1 MATIDDLAIE
11 MVNAKEQLKSINTA
25 IWKDRTLLKELDAD
39 IEAKK
44 AEQAEA
50 EKELQQ
56 KKDEVAS
63 FEVLKEKVEKEYGD
77 IAGNLKAEIKKL
89 SENKKKDEE
98 KYQISIEELSNNVRV
113 LSNRKTEL
121 NRDIADLEDEKR
133 KANIAKEEGIAERDL
148 KIKEIQEKL
157 DSFNLLFDQQDARY
171 NKANR
176 EIEEME
182 KKAEEKDILSNEC
195 ARLEKTIEKQNQ
207 KMVEVRDNIIAEEDK
222 LEEIRKEIK
231 DMEAKK
237 MELANELADYV
248 KQKLDIKDRK
258 DKLDAKEKYLR
269 KRFEEAGIEF

>member
-25 IWKDRTLLKELDAD
+25 IWKDRNVLKELDAE

-44 AEQAEA
+44 KEKAEA
-50 EKELQQ
+50 EKELAQ

-63 FEVLKEKVEKEYGD
+63 FDVLKEKVEKEYWD
-77 IAGNLKAEIKKL
+77 LSSNLKAEIKKL

-98 KYQISIEELSNNVRV
+98 KYQISIEELSNDVRV
-113 LSNRKTEL
+113 LSNRKSEL
-121 NRDIADLEDEKR
+121 NRDIANLEDDKR
-133 KANIAKEEGIAERDL
+133 KAAIAREEWIAERDL
-148 KIKEIQEKL
+148 RIKEVQEKL
-157 DSFNLLFDQQDARY
+157 DGFVLAFDQQNAKY
-171 NKANR
+171 NKVNR

-182 KKAEEKDILSNEC
+182 KKAAQKVELDNEC
-195 ARLEKTIEKQNQ
+195 DKLERSIDKQNQ
-207 KMVEVRDNIIAEEDK
+207 KMAWLRDEIIGAEDK
-222 LEEIRKEIK
+222 LEEIRAEIK
-231 DMEAKK
+231 DLEAQK

-269 KRFEEAGIEF
+269 KRFEEAWIEF

>member
-25 IWKDRTLLKELDAD
+25 IWKDRNLLKELDAE

-44 AEQAEA
+44 AEKAEA
-50 EKELQQ
+50 EKELAQ

-63 FEVLKEKVEKEYGD
+63 FDVLKEKVEKEYWD

-98 KYQISIEELSNNVRV
+98 KYQISIDELSNDVRV
-113 LSNRKTEL
+113 LSNRKSEL

-133 KANIAKEEGIAERDL
+133 KAVIAKEEWIAERDL
-148 KIKEIQEKL
+148 AIKGVQEKL
-157 DSFNLLFDQQDARY
+157 DSFNLLFDQQDAKY
-171 NKANR
+171 SKVNR

-182 KKAEEKDILSNEC
+182 KKAAEKVELDNEC
-195 ARLEKTIEKQNQ
+195 SKLERNIDKHNKRL
-207 KMVEVRDNIIAEEDK
+207 VEIRDNIIAEEDK

-231 DMEAKK
+231 DLEAQKI
-237 MELANELADYV
+237 ELANELADYV

>member
-25 IWKDRTLLKELDAD
+25 IWKDRNVLKELDAE

-44 AEQAEA
+44 KEKAEA
-50 EKELQQ
+50 EKELAQ

-63 FEVLKEKVEKEYGD
+63 FDVLKEKVEKEYWD
-77 IAGNLKAEIKKL
+77 LSSNLKAEIKKL

-98 KYQISIEELSNNVRV
+98 KYQISIEELSNDVRV
-113 LSNRKTEL
+113 LSNRKSEL
-121 NRDIADLEDEKR
+121 NRDIANLEDDKR
-133 KANIAKEEGIAERDL
+133 KAAIAREEWIAERDL
-148 KIKEIQEKL
+148 RIKEVQEKL
-157 DSFNLLFDQQDARY
+157 DGFVLAFDQQNAKY
-171 NKANR
+171 NKVNR

-182 KKAEEKDILSNEC
+182 KRAAQKVELDNEC
-195 ARLEKTIEKQNQ
+195 DKLERSIDKQNQ
-207 KMVEVRDNIIAEEDK
+207 KMAWLRDEIIGAEDK
-222 LEEIRKEIK
+222 LEEIRAEIK
-231 DMEAKK
+231 DLEAQK

-269 KRFEEAGIEF
+269 KRFEEAWIEF

>member
-63 FEVLKEKVEKEYGD
+63 FEVLKEKVEKEYWD

-133 KANIAKEEGIAERDL
+133 KANIAKEEWIAERDL
-148 KIKEIQEKL
+148 KIKEVQEKL
-157 DSFNLLFDQQDARY
+157 DGFNLLFDQQNVKY
-171 NKANR
+171 NKVNR

-182 KKAEEKDILSNEC
+182 RKAEEKVALNNEC
-195 ARLEKTIEKQNQ
+195 TKLEKSIDKWNKKIAEI
-207 KMVEVRDNIIAEEDK
+207 RDTIIAEEDK

-231 DMEAKK
+231 DMEAQK